1 MADLAIEFRV
11 GVTDR
16 DWFEYF
22 RQRPYLT
29 EMNFWRPGSPNTRV
43 DPGTLWIFLVKPNI
57 VAGCAFVEV
66 SSSLPLSVAWDAFQ
80 TANGFDSKEEFFAR
94 IRQLRRGVTTGDS
107 EIGCVGLTSPVFFD
121 SPFDFSPFQGT
132 WTNKSQ
138 PTKRFSTSTPEGLG
152 LWREI
157 QSRLGAAA
165 LSPFADEK
173 REALV
178 QRLRNVRI
186 GQGGFRTLVIE
197 AYDRRCAVTGE
208 RSLPALEAA
217 HIKPFSL
224 VQNHATPNGLLLRA
238 DIHKLFDAGYVSVD
252 PSLRFHVSKALRD
265 EYSNGRIYY
274 DLDGREIRTPVAV
287 SDRPAHEYLEW
298 HYGEVFRR

>member
-16 DWFEYF
+16 DWFDYF
-22 RQRPYLT
+22 RQRPHLT
-29 EMNFWRPGSPNTRV
+29 EMNFWRPGTPHTRV
-43 DPGTLWIFLVKPNI
+43 DPGTLWVFLLKSNI
-57 VAGCAFVEV
+57 IAGCAFVEV

-94 IRQLRRGVTTGDS
+94 IRQLRRTVTTSDS
-107 EIGCVGLTSPVFFD
+107 EIGCIGLTSPVFFD
-121 SPFDFSPFQGT
+121 LPFDFAPFQGA

-138 PTKRFSTSTPEGLG
+138 PTKRFSTSTPEGSG

-157 QSRLGAAA
+157 QSRLGGRD
-165 LSPFADEK
+165 LSPFSVEN
-173 REALV
+173 REVLI

-186 GQGGFRTLVIE
+186 GQGGFRALVID

-224 VQNHATPNGLLLRA
+224 VQNHTTPNGLLLRA
-238 DIHKLFDAGYVSVD
+238 DIHKLFDAGYVTVD
-252 PSLRFHVSKALRD
+252 PALRFHVSKALKD

-274 DLDGREIRTPVAV
+274 ELDGREIRTPVTV
-287 SDRPAHEYLEW
+287 SDRPGREYLEW
-298 HYGEVFRR
+298 HYAEVFRR